1 MPLFNK
7 PHKHEQRAM
16 LNAVW
21 LRQESVATAIPGNLG
36 SRRLPLLSIRTHGA
50 AGSRMAY
57 RPVVSYVGCIV
68 QNPTASWAQI
78 STPHSEAKSIFDFEV
93 EFC

>member
-1 MPLFNK
+1 
-7 PHKHEQRAM
+7 M

-21 LRQESVATAIPGNLG
+21 LRQETVAAAIPGNLG
-36 SRRLPLLSIRTHGA
+36 SRRLPLLSIRTHRARRKQNGI
-50 AGSRMAY
+50 
-57 RPVVSYVGCIV
+57 PTVISYIGCIV

-78 STPHSEAKSIFDFEV
+78 STPHSKAKSIFDFEV